1 MPLLSCS
8 GVSLELGGRTILES
22 VSLDVEPAEVV
33 GLAGPNGAGKTSL
46 FEVLSGRQLRHEGD
60 VLFDGR
66 SVRQLDMRR
75 RVELG
80 LARSFQRPIVPAA
93 LTVGE
98 TLKAARRAYQPQPS
112 RLKVEWA
119 VEFVRLR
126 ARMEQ
131 PTGSL
136 ETLERRKLM
145 LACLLLHDPQIV
157 LLDEPAS
164 GLTGSE
170 IDEIDLVVRKLSQ
183 EYGVAVLLI
192 EHRLELLAM
201 VASRV
206 LVLDVGRIIA
216 EGPPETVFLD
226 ETVRQA
232 YFDVPIDAARYG
244 DLNLDLE
251 DA

>member
-1 MPLLSCS
+1 MPLLTCS
-8 GVSLELGGRTILES
+8 GISLELGGRTILES

-33 GLAGPNGAGKTSL
+33 GLAGPNGAGKTS
-46 FEVLSGRQLRHEGD
+46 
-60 VLFDGR
+60 
-66 SVRQLDMRR
+66 
-75 RVELG
+75 
-80 LARSFQRPIVPAA
+80 FQRPIVPAA

-98 TLKAARRAYQPQPS
+98 TLKAARRAYPPQPS

-119 VEFVRLR
+119 VDFVRLR
-126 ARMEQ
+126 AHMEQ

-145 LACLLLHDPQIV
+145 LACLLLHEPRIV

-183 EYGVAVLLI
+183 EHGVAVLLI

-201 VASRV
+201 VAKRV

-232 YFDVPIDAARYG
+232 YFDVPIDAERYG

>member
-1 MPLLSCS
+1 VPLLSCS
-8 GVSLELGGRTILES
+8 DVTLNLGGRAILEG
-22 VSLDVEPAEVV
+22 VTLDVDQAEVV

-46 FEVLSGRQLRHEGD
+46 FEVLSGRQLRHGGE
-60 VLFDGR
+60 VTLDGE
-66 SVRQLDMRR
+66 SIKALSMRE
-75 RVELG
+75 RVQKG

-98 TLKAARRAYQPQPS
+98 TLKAARKAFAPEPS
-112 RLKVEWA
+112 RLQVEWA
-119 VEFVRLR
+119 AEFVRLR
-126 ARMEQ
+126 APWNQ

-136 ETLERRKLM
+136 NTLERRKLM
-145 LACLLLHDPQIV
+145 LACSVVRQPRIV

-170 IDEIDLVVRKLSQ
+170 IDEIDLIVRKLSQ

-201 VASRV
+201 VARRV

-216 EGPPETVFLD
+216 EGPPESVFKD
-226 ETVRQA
+226 ERVRQA
-232 YFDVPIDAARYG
+232 YFDVPISADDVA
-244 DLNLDLE
+244 LE
-251 DA
+251 VAP

>member
-1 MPLLSCS
+1 MSATLSEHERREAREGLVTAGSLVGPATIFVAAGLL
-8 GVSLELGGRTILES
+8 VPIAILFRYSLNELGPYKQMIEAVT
-22 VSLDVEPAEVV
+22 A
-33 GLAGPNGAGKTSL
+33 ANY
-46 FEVLSGRQLRHEGD
+46 
-60 VLFDGR
+60 
-66 SVRQLDMRR
+66 VRFFSDPYYTA
-75 RVELG
+75 V
-80 LARSFQRPIVPAA
+80 LARTLRVA
-93 LTVGE
+93 LTC
-98 TLKAARRAYQPQPS
+98 
-112 RLKVEWA
+112 
-119 VEFVRLR
+119 
-126 ARMEQ
+126 
-131 PTGSL
+131 
-136 ETLERRKLM
+136 M
-145 LACLLLHDPQIV
+145 LACLLLHEPQIV